1 MILVIIIL
9 TVFVSA
15 QGFRDNV
22 FLNRLS
28 YNPHRINYHNEY
40 FRVLSHGLVH
50 ADWMH
55 LGVNMFILY
64 MFASSLEAQFSY
76 EVRFNSTFLF
86 TLLYITALPVSSAV
100 SYKKHRDNPYYKAI
114 GASGAV
120 SAVVFATIFYEPWR
134 MLYLFGIV
142 PLPGIVFGAGY
153 LYYSYYMSKKEI
165 DNIGHDA
172 HFWGALYG
180 FVFPMIIKP
189 GSAIDFIT
197 RLMPF

>member
-1 MILVIIIL
+1 
-9 TVFVSA
+9 
-15 QGFRDNV
+15 
-22 FLNRLS
+22 
-28 YNPHRINYHNEY
+28 
-40 FRVLSHGLVH
+40 
-50 ADWMH
+50 
-55 LGVNMFILY
+55 